1 LEDRPKETI
10 KVLDRRKFTSD
21 GERRQG
27 PDAPP
32 IEPPAPEPAA
42 AAEPPAAPVTPA
54 GPPAGPVPKVNQA
67 FAYLVEYLA
76 QNCAMSLGMGDPH
89 SGVRGPVDLQ
99 TANLFIEFLEALQE
113 KTGGNLAPPEK
124 KLLEEALFQLK
135 MIYAQAGTKRP
146 Q

>member
-1 LEDRPKETI
+1 LEDRPKETL

-32 IEPPAPEPAA
+32 PEPPAP
-42 AAEPPAAPVTPA
+42 EPPAAPVTPA
-54 GPPAGPVPKVNQA
+54 GPPAEPVPKPNQA

-76 QNCAMSLGMGDPH
+76 QNCALSLGMGDPH

-99 TANLFIEFLEALQE
+99 TASLFIDFLEALQE

-124 KLLEEALFQLK
+124 QLLEEALYQLK

>member
-1 LEDRPKETI
+1 MEDKPKETL

-32 IEPPAPEPAA
+32 PEPPAPEPPAVPVTPVG
-42 AAEPPAAPVTPA
+42 PPAAPE
-54 GPPAGPVPKVNQA
+54 PKVNQA

-76 QNCAMSLGMGDPH
+76 QNCALSLGMGDPQ

-99 TANLFIEFLEALQE
+99 TANLFIEFLEALKE
-113 KTGGNLAPPEK
+113 KASGNLAPQEK
-124 KLLEEALFQLK
+124 QLLDEALFQLK

>member
-1 LEDRPKETI
+1 MEDKPKETI

-21 GERRQG
+21 GERRTG
-27 PDAPP
+27 DDAPP
-32 IEPPAPEPAA
+32 PEPPAPEP
-42 AAEPPAAPVTPA
+42 PAAPE
-54 GPPAGPVPKVNQA
+54 PPPPSPTDAKPNQA

-76 QNCAMSLGMGDPH
+76 QNCALSLGMGDPR
-89 SGVRGPVDLQ
+89 SGVRGTVDLQ
-99 TANLFIEFLEALQE
+99 AANLFIDFLEALQE

-124 KLLEEALFQLK
+124 QLLEEALFQLK